1 MKKKALILKTTQP
14 PRALSDLK
22 AAKLNP
28 REITAQNLN
37 RLKSSLESFGD
48 ISGIVFNQRTGEL
61 ISGHQRVFALTD
73 SWGDLTIDPVSE
85 AQGVIHAP
93 NGETFS
99 VRIVDWSEDDQLAA
113 SIAANSP
120 TLQGTF
126 SNEIGQALSE
136 LHGVLPDVYDLLG
149 FAELKPYS
157 IPEPEEWKS
166 SNGDSEPQP
175 LDERES
181 EARAGRV
188 VTEEIAKDVVLEARF
203 EFKVPDKIAHKATK
217 RLAQLAGELR
227 GASVR
232 RMD

>member
-157 IPEPEEWKS
+157 LPEPEEWQ
-166 SNGDSEPQP
+166 QP
-175 LDERES
+175 TERES
-181 EARAGRV
+181 DTFSDRDAEARAGRV
-188 VTEEIAKDVVLEARF
+188 VTEEIAKDVILEARF
-203 EFKVPDKIAHKATK
+203 EFKVPEKIAHKATK

>member
-28 REITAQNLN
+28 REITVENLN

-48 ISGIVFNQRTGEL
+48 ISGSVFNQRTGEL

-73 SWGDLTIDPVSE
+73 SWGDLAIEPLSDDH
-85 AQGVIHAP
+85 GVIHAP

-126 SNEIGQALSE
+126 SNEIGHALSE

-157 IPEPEEWKS
+157 LPEPQDWQ
-166 SNGDSEPQP
+166 QP
-175 LDERES
+175 TERES
-181 EARAGRV
+181 DTFSDHEAEARAGRV
-188 VTEEIAKDVVLEARF
+188 VTEEIAKDVILEARF